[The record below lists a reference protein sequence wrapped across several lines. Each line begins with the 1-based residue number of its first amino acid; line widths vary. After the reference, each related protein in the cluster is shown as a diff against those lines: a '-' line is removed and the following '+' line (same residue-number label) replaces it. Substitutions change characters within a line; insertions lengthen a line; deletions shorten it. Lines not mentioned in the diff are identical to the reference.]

1 MKKAI
6 SLLVILCIAASLFAL
21 GSIRV
26 GGAYSL
32 VTGRTKPYTQGD
44 QDTVVRYSSSGFGF
58 NVLGKDDISDN
69 LATWFD
75 FNMVFGTDGK
85 FKTPGSDWTSLNDM
99 YTLAEKE
106 ARLAGG
112 SAGKKLYSLS
122 SSGGV
127 VYKLPFTNTHF
138 NYSVGGGLFI
148 DRLYAEISQK
158 YPNGHTEAFV
168 VRSFNLGITSYGE
181 ISKQYSEHF
190 GISLTVMLRMGFLN
204 FSTQDNRVDNARNE
218 ERAFGFAPSFSMPV
232 VLGLTYYF

>member
-1 MKKAI
+1 
-6 SLLVILCIAASLFAL
+6 
-21 GSIRV
+21 
-26 GGAYSL
+26 
-32 VTGRTKPYTQGD
+32 
-44 QDTVVRYSSSGFGF
+44 
-58 NVLGKDDISDN
+58 
-69 LATWFD
+69 
-75 FNMVFGTDGK
+75 
-85 FKTPGSDWTSLNDM
+85 M